1 MTRIRFERFVV
12 PGVLAAVALTLYLL
26 TLSDVHTYDAL
37 SYIRDVDGRTGFFFH
52 PHHLLYSPTGWLF
65 WQSWRLVGY
74 GGNSELP
81 LKVLNALVG
90 AACGFGLYQ
99 LTYGLTRY
107 VVASS
112 AAAGA
117 FLFAYANWYFA
128 VEVEVYLLAVAWLLP
143 ALALLV
149 ELVTAPRAR
158 TAPLLGLAVAGA
170 SIYHQTN
177 GLMAGVVIAAV
188 LLAPMTARDKLRSL
202 LISGLVAGGVVA
214 LAYAVVGFGING
226 YRTLGELRDWMFFF
240 VQTGWWGHAT
250 RDRWTDLGAGLGN
263 TISTRGAL
271 PYWIGLVALLVLGG
285 VAARRRPRVVLVC
298 VAWILIYGSFFAWW
312 EGDNIEFWIASL
324 LPLWLLLG
332 LAVAEI
338 RPKGLRHAA
347 SAVAMLGVVS
357 LAWHN
362 YPIVRLRGDASV
374 DLQRHLSAGIRNVT
388 TAEDLVFEP
397 GGVLE
402 LYLPY
407 YEGRPNVRTL
417 NGVLFETGG
426 DIDRALERVSEYV
439 STSLHAGLAVVVG
452 RNAMELPEDVFQRFD
467 VPQERLEVF
476 WRPYRPAM
484 APAVVHENKTYFY
497 RIPPAQELVESGGW
511 RWTSFDWGW
520 QAANVAN
527 SSFAE
532 AWCFDPQPDP
542 MLLSPLLRL
551 DARSARAVEIT
562 LSTAAQGQTAQ
573 LFYAGQDGGLSDERS
588 VQWAVE
594 GDGAPHTYTIP
605 LEGAPGWGGTISRL
619 RLDPIAVGDGTSATR
634 TCVHGLRFVR

>member
-74 GGNSELP
+74 EGNSELP

-90 AACGFGLYQ
+90 AGCGFGLYQ

-107 VVASS
+107 VVAAA

-149 ELVTAPRAR
+149 ELVTVPRAR

-177 GLMAGVVIAAV
+177 GLMAGVVVAAV
-188 LLAPMTARDKLRSL
+188 LLAPMPVRDKLRHL
-202 LISGLVAGGVVA
+202 VISGLVAGGVVA

-271 PYWIGLVALLVLGG
+271 PYWIGLVTLLVLGG
-285 VAARRRPRVVLVC
+285 MAARRRPRVVLVC
-298 VAWILIYGSFFAWW
+298 AAWILIYGSFFAWW
-312 EGDNIEFWIASL
+312 EGDNIEFWI
-324 LPLWLLLG
+324 
-332 LAVAEI
+332 
-338 RPKGLRHAA
+338 
-347 SAVAMLGVVS
+347 
-357 LAWHN
+357 
-362 YPIVRLRGDASV
+362 
-374 DLQRHLSAGIRNVT
+374 
-388 TAEDLVFEP
+388 
-397 GGVLE
+397 
-402 LYLPY
+402 
-407 YEGRPNVRTL
+407 
-417 NGVLFETGG
+417 
-426 DIDRALERVSEYV
+426 
-439 STSLHAGLAVVVG
+439 
-452 RNAMELPEDVFQRFD
+452 
-467 VPQERLEVF
+467 
-476 WRPYRPAM
+476 
-484 APAVVHENKTYFY
+484 
-497 RIPPAQELVESGGW
+497 
-511 RWTSFDWGW
+511 
-520 QAANVAN
+520 
-527 SSFAE
+527 
-532 AWCFDPQPDP
+532 
-542 MLLSPLLRL
+542 
-551 DARSARAVEIT
+551 
-562 LSTAAQGQTAQ
+562 
-573 LFYAGQDGGLSDERS
+573 
-588 VQWAVE
+588 
-594 GDGAPHTYTIP
+594 
-605 LEGAPGWGGTISRL
+605 
-619 RLDPIAVGDGTSATR
+619 
-634 TCVHGLRFVR
+634 